1 MSGLEPRLH
10 EGEYAFV
17 SLGPDASWDGLEPV
31 ATVREPE
38 GWTLVVPR
46 EQAAARGLEPLWQG
60 AWITLAA
67 TTSLDCVGLTAR
79 FAQALALEGI
89 ACNVVA
95 GAFHDHLFVPRERA
109 AAALVVLRTLA
120 P

>member
-17 SLGPDASWDGLEPV
+17 SLGPDASWAGLEPV

-38 GWTLVVPR
+38 GWTFVVPR

-67 TTSLDCVGLTAR
+67 TTSLDSVGLTAR

-95 GAFHDHLFVPRERA
+95 GAFHDHLFVPAGRA
-109 AAALVVLRTLA
+109 DEAVELLRTMS